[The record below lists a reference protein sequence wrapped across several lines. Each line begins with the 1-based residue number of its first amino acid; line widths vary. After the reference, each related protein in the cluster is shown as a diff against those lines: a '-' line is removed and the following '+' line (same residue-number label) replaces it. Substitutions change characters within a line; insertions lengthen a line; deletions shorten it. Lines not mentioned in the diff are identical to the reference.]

1 MNPDHLV
8 RMANGIADFFISLPD
23 HDEAV
28 EGVADH
34 IRKFWEPRMRTALLD
49 FVAGHPDGALENLR
63 LKPLVLQAVA
73 ANLERLRP
81 AAAPH

>member
-1 MNPDHLV
+1 MSPKHLI

-34 IRKFWEPRMRTALLD
+34 IRKFWEPRMRLALLD
-49 FVAGHPDGALENLR
+49 FVAAHPDGVLEELN

-73 ANLERLRP
+73 RNIERLRP